1 LVAATVRHEG
11 HLRETEACSHGD
23 ESSFLEEVAQTVAQF
38 FVGCPH
44 PRKPWSSLE
53 LVSGLR
59 PRLHIAERRAARKAR
74 IISTH
79 RAVCALLGLPG
90 RLSGLFPVRAALS
103 ASCESD
109 LLLLLLLRRR
119 WRWWRRLGRCSTFR
133 QRDRR
138 GPQVRS
144 DPSPVAAGSL
154 YPGTPHSAQSP
165 QSPTEQALS

>member
-1 LVAATVRHEG
+1 LPPQYVMRVISETRKRAATATRVPLSKR
-11 HLRETEACSHGD
+11 LRKRWR
-23 ESSFLEEVAQTVAQF
+23 SSSSGALT
-38 FVGCPH
+38 
-44 PRKPWSSLE
+44 RKPWSSLE

-79 RAVCALLGLPG
+79 RAVCTLLGLPG

-103 ASCESD
+103 ASRESD
-109 LLLLLLLRRR
+109 LLLLLLRRR

>member
-1 LVAATVRHEG
+1 LPPQYVMRVISERRKRAATATRVPFSKR
-11 HLRETEACSHGD
+11 LRKRWR
-23 ESSFLEEVAQTVAQF
+23 SSSSGALT
-38 FVGCPH
+38 
-44 PRKPWSSLE
+44 RKPWSSLE

-103 ASCESD
+103 ASRESD

-119 WRWWRRLGRCSTFR
+119 WRWWRRFGCCSTFR